1 MNVWRFTRFSCG
13 DSDTWLDSLILR
25 RLESGAKPS
34 VGNVSRPHLIKKRGW
49 AGAFIFSL
57 FPTFLSIFPIIK
69 LSSLRDKLEVFV
81 RITATKTCKT
91 SDIHL
96 SSIWLACVASVSV
109 RFRSKERGTRVKV
122 REKNGSRLISHAIK
136 PKIPFHGLF
145 LLRNQTETL
154 ATQATIW

>member
-1 MNVWRFTRFSCG
+1 M
-13 DSDTWLDSLILR
+13 
-25 RLESGAKPS
+25 A
-34 VGNVSRPHLIKKRGW
+34 NVSRPDLIKKRGW

-57 FPTFLSIFPIIK
+57 FPTFLSLFPIRTFLYK
-69 LSSLRDKLEVFV
+69 LSSLRDKLEVFI
-81 RITATKTCKT
+81 RITETKTCKT

-109 RFRSKERGTRVKV
+109 QFRSKERGTRVKD
-122 REKNGSRLISHAIK
+122 RAKNGCLLISHAIK

-154 ATQATIW
+154 ATQATDNSNFFLFPLT